1 MPEILTEAQL
11 LATFSGGQPEQI
23 AMQNLIRTLFASREG
38 TTTGGNAV
46 AGTLGE
52 ELSSEVLVGD
62 AVALVSGTP
71 KTVTSLALTAGDWD
85 LTGVVTYVAA
95 ATTSI
100 TRLSQS
106 ISTTT
111 NTHGNNK
118 QRKQVKS
125 AAVVPGA
132 TDTPI
137 MDTPTVRVNIS
148 ATTTY
153 YLIADATFTVDTLSA
168 YGYLRAR
175 RVR

>member
-1 MPEILTEAQL
+1 MAEILTEAQL
-11 LATFSGGQPEQI
+11 LATFSGPQPEQI
-23 AMQNLIRTLFASREG
+23 AMANLIRTLFSLKEG
-38 TTTGGNAV
+38 TIAAGEPA

-52 ELSSEVLVGD
+52 ELSAEVLVGA

-71 KTVTSLALTAGDWD
+71 KTITSLEITPGDWD
-85 LTGVVTYVAA
+85 VFGVVTFVPA

-111 NTHGNNK
+111 NVHGNNK
-118 QRKQVKS
+118 QRKQSKT

-137 MDTPTVRVNIS
+137 ADTPTVRINIS